1 MPDLTKTSM
10 RMLEALDKKLDQ
22 VDAALCSKLAE
33 EESRAK
39 KFQVQQKNSLDWLK
53 LFHEKMAVL
62 ARDMMADMLRQQL
75 AE

>member
-1 MPDLTKTSM
+1 M

-22 VDAALCSKLAE
+22 VDAALCAKLAE

-53 LFHEKMAVL
+53 LFHEQMAVQ
-62 ARDMMADMLRQQL
+62 ARDMMRQQL
-75 AE
+75 IEQARQGKEALA